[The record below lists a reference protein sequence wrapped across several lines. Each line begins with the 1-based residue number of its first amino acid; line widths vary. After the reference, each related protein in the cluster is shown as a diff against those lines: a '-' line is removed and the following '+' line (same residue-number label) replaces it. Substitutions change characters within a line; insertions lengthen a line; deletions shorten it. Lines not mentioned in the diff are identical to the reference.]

1 MGRNN
6 PAADNPPTDQTPGY
20 NFEDVQF
27 SDDTEFFISDKPSLS
42 IVIGEPDPTKGELA
56 PRTVDFVPFW
66 QLKPGVQGEGPNGAI
81 KVGLLATDEGSALK
95 KLSTDPNVQKLDE
108 QDYREF
114 AHPDNRAPY

>member
-1 MGRNN
+1 MGQNN
-6 PAADNPPTDQTPGY
+6 PPEEPNPSE
-20 NFEDVQF
+20 FEETQF
-27 SDDTEFFISDKPSLS
+27 SEDTQFFISDKPSLS
-42 IVIGEPDPTKGELA
+42 IVVGNPDPTKGEVA

-66 QLKPGVQGEGPNGAI
+66 QLKKGVQGDGPDGAV

-108 QDYREF
+108 QEYREF